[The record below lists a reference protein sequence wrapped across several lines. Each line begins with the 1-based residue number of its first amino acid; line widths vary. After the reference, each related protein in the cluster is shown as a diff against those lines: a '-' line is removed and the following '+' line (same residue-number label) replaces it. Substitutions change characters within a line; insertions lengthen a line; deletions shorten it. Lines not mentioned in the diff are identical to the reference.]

1 VIRAQMT
8 GAADA
13 GDALGSRLAQT
24 LLLQGAAALLDRS
37 QSSAHHEQERR
48 QLTDDHSTGHAVWSN
63 SEGTLEVK

>member
-37 QSSAHHEQERR
+37 QSS
-48 QLTDDHSTGHAVWSN
+48 LLITSKNGGN
-63 SEGTLEVK
+63 